1 MPARN
6 ALLAGAAALLAFFL
20 WRRNARAAPFV
31 PTGPSPQPPI
41 PTGPSEEPIPPMS
54 EEEASTLFQEAQ
66 GSSDI
71 NGFLTPLAD
80 TFFENDFSQYGRAI
94 ENAINWYGSG
104 VSCNLV
110 TCIDSQIRP
119 NLDRLAQTQF
129 WGLFHQLNAHQAIV
143 IANAQARGEV

>member
-1 MPARN
+1 MPGRN

-31 PTGPSPQPPI
+31 PPTYERPTPEPTPGEPPI
-41 PTGPSEEPIPPMS
+41 APMS

-66 GSSDI
+66 GSSDWS
-71 NGFLTPLAD
+71 GFLTSVAD
-80 TFFENDFSQYGRAI
+80 TFFENGFDQYGRAI
-94 ENAINWYGSG
+94 ENAINWYDNG